1 MMNNWNRQIIETSL
15 KYDDHNPEHRKEL
28 ENYLKR
34 TKRKPIETRR
44 GALNKKS
51 NTKVPLK
58 KAPSAA
64 TSPLNIDINFFNP
77 IKFYE
82 VLEEPR
88 TVELTKQK
96 KSTGLANILGVNND

>member
-1 MMNNWNRQIIETSL
+1 MNNWNTKIIETSL

-88 TVELTKQK
+88 IVEQK
-96 KSTGLANILGVNND
+96 KSTGLANILGVNDD